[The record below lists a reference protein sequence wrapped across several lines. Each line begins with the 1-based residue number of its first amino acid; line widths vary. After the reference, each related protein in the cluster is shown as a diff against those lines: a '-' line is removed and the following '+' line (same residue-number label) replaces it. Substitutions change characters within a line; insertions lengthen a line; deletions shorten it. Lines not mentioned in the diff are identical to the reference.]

1 MPRINEDRDERLSDH
16 MRIRSVAC
24 LATVL
29 YLTLTGCMMPM
40 GAGGDTVKSENSEA
54 SNQSRPA
61 SELLATMLEL
71 SDETTKV
78 HGGQWTYS
86 NDERSPWDAAKT
98 SGYVADTCT
107 RLKPGS
113 GEKRAY
119 RFSSMIMGPAVE
131 DPEAA
136 MATYVSHFE
145 QQGFV
150 ETNRYDSEVPK
161 SLGPGYYIMVTLK
174 DEEGSKLVYQ
184 AGTHLSSLSYEG
196 PCSYDPAME
205 FRTT

>member
-1 MPRINEDRDERLSDH
+1 
-16 MRIRSVAC
+16 MRIQRAAC
-24 LATVL
+24 LAAALSLV
-29 YLTLTGCMMPM
+29 LTGCMMSS
-40 GAGGDTVKSENSEA
+40 GAGGDTMKSENSEA

-86 NDERSPWDAAKT
+86 NDARSAWDGTKT
-98 SGYVADTCT
+98 SGYVAYTCT

-119 RFSSMIMGPAVE
+119 RYRTMIMGPAVE

-136 MATYVSHFE
+136 MDTYVSHFE
-145 QQGFV
+145 KQGFE

-184 AGTHLSSLSYEG
+184 AGTHLSSLTYEG
-196 PCSYDPAME
+196 PCSYDAEME

>member
-1 MPRINEDRDERLSDH
+1 MNR
-16 MRIRSVAC
+16 
-24 LATVL
+24 
-29 YLTLTGCMMPM
+29 LTLAVGSIALALALTVAGCATPFDSE
-40 GAGGDTVKSENSEA
+40 DTMKSENSQA
-54 SNQSRPA
+54 ADQSRPA
-61 SELLATMLEL
+61 SELLARMLEL

-86 NDERSPWDAAKT
+86 NDARSAWDGTKT
-98 SGYVADTCT
+98 SGYIADTCT

-119 RFSSMIMGPAVE
+119 RYSSMIMGPAVE

-136 MATYVSHFE
+136 MDKYVSHFE
-145 QQGFV
+145 QQGFT
-150 ETNRYDSEVPK
+150 ETNRYDSPVPK
-161 SLGPGYYIMVTLK
+161 SLGPGYYIMVTLQ
-174 DEEGSKLVYQ
+174 DEEGSTLVYQ

-196 PCSYDPAME
+196 PCSYDPEME